1 MAGLSMKGSL
11 YEWEGQIRSWLAS
24 STHNRTIFFCFVFE
38 TGSGYVTQ
46 PGLEP

>member
-11 YEWEGQIRSWLAS
+11 YEWEGKVRLWLAS
-24 STHNRTIFFCFVFE
+24 SAHSRIILFCFVFE